1 MPKQIKRKKKKKG
14 EALTVVEHLTELR
27 NRIITMVIV
36 FIAAVLISYNFS
48 EALVTDMITLVP
60 DLNLVFISPTE
71 LLMSYIKI
79 AVVIGLAISA
89 PFLILQIWLYISPG
103 LEKKERR
110 TIVAALLFGAIFF
123 IIGAV
128 FAYVMVLP
136 LMINFFVGFKIEG
149 IEEMISFAS
158 YLSLVMNTVIS
169 FGLIF
174 EMPSIMMILTRF
186 GILKVS
192 FLKKNRKFMILII
205 FIVAAVLT
213 PPDVISQVLLAL
225 PMLLLFEIG
234 ILLSSIVA
242 KKKKKRED
250 EFLNAQ

>member
-1 MPKQIKRKKKKKG
+1 MLKRIKKRKKKG
-14 EALTVVEHLTELR
+14 EALTLVEHLTELR
-27 NRIITMVIV
+27 NRIVTMVII
-36 FIAAVLISYNFS
+36 FIIAVLGSYNFS
-48 EALVTDMITLVP
+48 EFLVTDMITLVP
-60 DLNLVFISPTE
+60 DLNLVFISPAE

-79 AVVIGLAISA
+79 AIVIGLAVSA
-89 PFLILQIWLYISPG
+89 PFLISQIWLYISPG

-110 TIVAALLFGAIFF
+110 TIIAALVFGAFFF

-186 GILKVS
+186 GIVQVS
-192 FLKKNRKFMILII
+192 FLKKNRKYMILVI

-213 PPDVISQVLLAL
+213 PPDIISQSLLAL
-225 PMLLLFEIG
+225 PMVLLFEIG

-242 KKKKKRED
+242 RKKKKR
-250 EFLNAQ
+250 